1 VAGLDRSEIHLA
13 QQLYQEGLSR
23 PASILAIVMATRAYS
38 RSEND
43 LVEIVRQYPGM
54 ESAVDARK
62 AIQDLRALGWLIQ
75 REVYGKKLIIQE
87 PALRTSIA
95 KRLRQPEVEKQLSKL
110 RVDLAAYVE
119 VVGSMPENAVFHS
132 YLRLLESAQNEICLP
147 MLVTAP
153 YEDTVEV
160 LRNRAQAGVRV
171 RILLAEPALAAR
183 MRSANVRSISAERIR
198 LWQQNFR
205 DCPHASVRL
214 CRTAE
219 DMELATCFSVD
230 GRTVRFDI
238 YDPYGQQS
246 LEGVM
251 LEVASPQGL
260 TPNFVRIFVRLF
272 DDAWSR
278 SVGIGS
284 VARAARLLVRPWKL
298 WFTIIVLAL
307 ALLPVQLPH
316 WSEILIGVSCGI
328 AAPLIIEDGPK
339 VGKMLRRRA
348 G

>member
-1 VAGLDRSEIHLA
+1 
-13 QQLYQEGLSR
+13 
-23 PASILAIVMATRAYS
+23 
-38 RSEND
+38 
-43 LVEIVRQYPGM
+43 
-54 ESAVDARK
+54 
-62 AIQDLRALGWLIQ
+62 
-75 REVYGKKLIIQE
+75 
-87 PALRTSIA
+87 
-95 KRLRQPEVEKQLSKL
+95 
-110 RVDLAAYVE
+110 
-119 VVGSMPENAVFHS
+119 
-132 YLRLLESAQNEICLP
+132 

-153 YEDTVEV
+153 YEDTVAV

-183 MRSANVRSISAERIR
+183 MRSANIRSISAERIR
-198 LWQQNFR
+198 GWQRSFR
-205 DCPHASVRL
+205 DCPHAAVRL
-214 CRTAE
+214 CRSAE

-260 TPNFVRIFVRLF
+260 TPNFVRLFVRLF
-272 DDAWSR
+272 DDAWAR
-278 SVGIGS
+278 SVGIGFF
-284 VARAARLLVRPWKL
+284 ARAAQLVVRPWKL
-298 WFTIIVLAL
+298 WFTLLVLAL

-328 AAPLIIEDGPK
+328 AAPLIIEEGPK
-339 VGKMLRRRA
+339 VGRMLRRRA